1 LTVFLAVIVSFI
13 CASVTWAESP
23 VWGKDISPVDI
34 SSEKVNPDRVIAKF
48 KQGIS
53 KNTTDAILAQQGLRL
68 EKTLRYTGISILEV
82 EVKGKPVE
90 HILEALRKSGIVKY
104 VEPDYR
110 RHLNAI
116 PDDPLFDELWGLH
129 NTGQSGG
136 IPDADIDAPEAWDIR
151 TGAPNVVVGVID
163 TGVDYNHQDLA
174 ANMWVNT
181 GEIPG
186 NGFDDDGNG
195 YIDDIHG
202 IDPCNGDSDPMDD
215 NNHGTHVSGTIGAV
229 GNNAIGVVG
238 VNWDVWIMALKFLDA
253 SGSGWTS
260 DAIECLN
267 YAIMM
272 KSAYGFHVMV
282 TSNSWGSGDFSQALK
297 DAIEVSGNAGM
308 LFIAAAGNDGTN
320 NDITPYYPSS
330 YGLHNIMAVAATNRN
345 NGLAYFSNY
354 GPTSV
359 DLGAPGHQIL
369 STIPGN
375 HYSTYSGTSMATPH
389 VSGAA
394 ALLFA
399 QFPEFDCYDIKETI
413 LSTVDPLAS
422 LAGMVLSEGRLNLY
436 NAVTCDPGNPI
447 PDIKANGSDDPL
459 FVTPSESVDI
469 SISLDPGDMAGEW
482 ADWWGILLSSYG
494 TFPLFGFQ
502 YPLFELPLPDTS
514 LFSRSWPV
522 GWYIFLFGLDD
533 VPDGVFEL
541 DWYDYVVV
549 VSQPAGT
556 QLENIPN
563 FDDIIKEKMRELTG
577 E

>member
-1 LTVFLAVIVSFI
+1 MSKQSCRFQGFLLTVFLAVTVSFI

-34 SSEKVNPDRVIAKF
+34 SSEKVNPDRVIVKF
-48 KQGIS
+48 KKFKKDIPP
-53 KNTTDAILAQQGLRL
+53 NVIDAILAQQGLRL

-82 EVKGKPVE
+82 EVKGKPIE
-90 HILEALRKSGIVKY
+90 QILEALRKSGTVEY
-104 VEPDYR
+104 AEPDYR

-116 PDDPLFDELWGLH
+116 PNDPQFDQLWGLH
-129 NTGQSGG
+129 NTGQMGG
-136 IPDADIDAPEAWDIR
+136 TPDADIDAPDAWDLR
-151 TGAPNVVVGVID
+151 TGAPNVVIGVID

-174 ANMWVNT
+174 VNMWVNT

-186 NGFDDDGNG
+186 NGFDEDGNG

-202 IDPCNGDSDPMDD
+202 IDACNDDADPIDD
-215 NNHGTHVSGTIGAV
+215 NSHGTHVSGTIGAV
-229 GNNAIGVVG
+229 GDNGIGVVG
-238 VNWDVWIMALKFLDA
+238 VNWDVRIMALKFLDA
-253 SGSGWTS
+253 SGDGWTS
-260 DAIECLN
+260 DAIECLD

-272 KSAYGFHVMV
+272 KLDYGFHVMV
-282 TSNSWGSGDFSQALK
+282 TSNSWGGGGFSQALY
-297 DAIEVSGNAGM
+297 DAIEASGNAGM
-308 LFIAAAGNDGTN
+308 LFVAAAGNEGRN
-320 NDITPYYPSS
+320 NDITPSYPSS
-330 YGLHNIMAVAATNRN
+330 YDLPNIISVAATDRHD
-345 NGLAYFSNY
+345 GLAGFSNY

-375 HYSTYSGTSMATPH
+375 HYATYSGTSMATPH

-399 QFPEFDCYDIKETI
+399 QFPEFDYYDIKETI
-413 LSTVDPLAS
+413 LSTVDPLQS
-422 LAGMVLSEGRLNLY
+422 LAGMVLSDGRLNLY

-459 FVTPSESVDI
+459 FVTMP
-469 SISLDPGDMAGEW
+469 
-482 ADWWGILLSSYG
+482 
-494 TFPLFGFQ
+494 
-502 YPLFELPLPDTS
+502 
-514 LFSRSWPV
+514 WPV

-533 VPDGVFEL
+533 VPDGAFEL

-549 VSQPAGT
+549 VSQPAGA

-563 FDDIIKEKMRELTG
+563 FDDIVKEKMRELTG